1 LNFYNKKD
9 WQIAE
14 VPSMNGH
21 GNAISIAKIYDV
33 FVNDLIQKKSILL
46 FKSSIN

>member
-1 LNFYNKKD
+1 
-9 WQIAE
+9 
-14 VPSMNGH
+14 MNGH